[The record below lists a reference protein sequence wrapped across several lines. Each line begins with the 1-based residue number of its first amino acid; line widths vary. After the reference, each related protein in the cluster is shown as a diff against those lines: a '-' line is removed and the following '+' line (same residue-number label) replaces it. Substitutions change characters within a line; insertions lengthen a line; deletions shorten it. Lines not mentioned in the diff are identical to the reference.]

1 VDYNTLPKKQWL
13 PTGCVQ
19 SVHSVV
25 ICVSEINTL
34 IHKYMVDSMV
44 NPLLTFPEAG
54 YEIPMDQDFEEE
66 QVQLENNAVFV

>member
-1 VDYNTLPKKQWL
+1 
-13 PTGCVQ
+13 
-19 SVHSVV
+19 
-25 ICVSEINTL
+25 
-34 IHKYMVDSMV
+34 MVDSMV